1 MPDEAPTCQECG
13 VELEGRDVYESMC
26 RSCRE
31 DMVLGGKSPTRRRE
45 DTVSQSAEPPPALPA
60 SVTMEEDTK
69 EMDAVQTPASTAAP
83 TPERVEP
90 RPVVPQEPPA
100 GAVSSDEE
108 QPSPAPPALEG
119 GRDSAD
125 APSLPAPEAAP
136 SVAPADLSSEA
147 EDLVPAIVA
156 PSEEEPASAPSDLAS
171 AQADLEEV
179 VLEPDTDA
187 IDSDDEV
194 VLDLEVL
201 SDTDEAQQE
210 AAKVPPRLPSEP
222 LPALPAARELRL
234 ESDDAASPASAEASP
249 AQEAEPQPPEA
260 ATGAEE
266 SPAAPAPLDFADS
279 GAAAQMGA
287 HEDFPTEHIRRALDR
302 LGKEVDAL
310 AAELERVRG
319 GGRAPAQQIAL
330 GFRLCVGFVLGLGL
344 LGVLVVGGMY
354 VVGKFLH
361 PPTLELLERALRAI
375 TE

>member
-1 MPDEAPTCQECG
+1 MPDKVSTCQECG
-13 VELEGRDVYESMC
+13 VELEGRDVYEGMC

-31 DMVLGGKSPTRRRE
+31 DMVLEGKSPPRRRK
-45 DTVSQSAEPPPALPA
+45 DTASQPAEPPPALPA

-69 EMDAVQTPASTAAP
+69 EMDVVQ
-83 TPERVEP
+83 
-90 RPVVPQEPPA
+90 
-100 GAVSSDEE
+100 
-108 QPSPAPPALEG
+108 APPPTATPPLEG
-119 GRDSAD
+119 DRDSAD
-125 APSLPAPEAAP
+125 EPPAPEAAP
-136 SVAPADLSSEA
+136 SVAAADLSSEA
-147 EDLVPAIVA
+147 ENLVPAIVV

-194 VLDLEVL
+194 VLDLKVL
-201 SDTDEAQQE
+201 SDTDEPERE
-210 AAKVPPRLPSEP
+210 AAKAPPSLPIESAAP
-222 LPALPAARELRL
+222 LPAARELRL
-234 ESDDAASPASAEASP
+234 EADDAQSPAPAEASP
-249 AQEAEPQPPEA
+249 AQEAEAQPPEA

-266 SPAAPAPLDFADS
+266 SPAAPASLDFADPD
-279 GAAAQMGA
+279 AAAQTGA
-287 HEDFPTEHIRRALDR
+287 LEGFPEENIRRALDR
-302 LGKEVDAL
+302 LGKQVDEL
-310 AAELERVRG
+310 ATELERVRG

-375 TE
+375 TG

>member
-1 MPDEAPTCQECG
+1 MPDKVSTCQECG
-13 VELEGRDVYESMC
+13 VELEGRDVYEGMC

-31 DMVLGGKSPTRRRE
+31 DMVLEGKSPPRRRK
-45 DTVSQSAEPPPALPA
+45 DTASQPAEPPPALPA

-69 EMDAVQTPASTAAP
+69 EMDVVQ
-83 TPERVEP
+83 
-90 RPVVPQEPPA
+90 
-100 GAVSSDEE
+100 
-108 QPSPAPPALEG
+108 APPPTATPPLEG
-119 GRDSAD
+119 DRDSAD
-125 APSLPAPEAAP
+125 EPPAPEAAP
-136 SVAPADLSSEA
+136 SVAAADLSSEA
-147 EDLVPAIVA
+147 EDLAAADLSSEAENLVPAIVV

-194 VLDLEVL
+194 VLDLKVL
-201 SDTDEAQQE
+201 SDTDEPERE
-210 AAKVPPRLPSEP
+210 AAKAPPALPIESAVP
-222 LPALPAARELRL
+222 LPAARELRL
-234 ESDDAASPASAEASP
+234 EADDAQSPAPAEASP

-266 SPAAPAPLDFADS
+266 SPAAPAALDFADP
-279 GAAAQMGA
+279 GAAAQTGA
-287 HEDFPTEHIRRALDR
+287 LEDFPEENIRRALDR
-302 LGKEVDAL
+302 LGKQVAEL
-310 AAELERVRG
+310 ATELERVRG

-375 TE
+375 TG

>member
-1 MPDEAPTCQECG
+1 MPDKASTCQECG

-31 DMVLGGKSPTRRRE
+31 DMVLEGKSPPRRRK
-45 DTVSQSAEPPPALPA
+45 DTASQPAEPPPALPA

-69 EMDAVQTPASTAAP
+69 EMDVVQAPPPTATPP
-83 TPERVEP
+83 LEGERDSDD
-90 RPVVPQEPPA
+90 EPP
-100 GAVSSDEE
+100 G
-108 QPSPAPPALEG
+108 
-119 GRDSAD
+119 
-125 APSLPAPEAAP
+125 PEAAP

-147 EDLVPAIVA
+147 EDLLQAIVV

-194 VLDLEVL
+194 VLDLKVL
-201 SDTDEAQQE
+201 SDTDEAEKE
-210 AAKVPPRLPSEP
+210 AANAPPSLPIESAAP
-222 LPALPAARELRL
+222 LPAARELRL
-234 ESDDAASPASAEASP
+234 ETDDAPSPAPAQASPAEEAK
-249 AQEAEPQPPEA
+249 PQPPEA

-266 SPAAPAPLDFADS
+266 SPAAPAALNFADPGTAAEV
-279 GAAAQMGA
+279 GAL
-287 HEDFPTEHIRRALDR
+287 EDFPEENSRRALDR
-302 LGKEVDAL
+302 LGKQVAEL
-310 AAELERVRG
+310 ATELERVRG
-319 GGRAPAQQIAL
+319 GGRAAAQQIVL

-375 TE
+375 TG